1 MPFAQQC
8 SDAGKRV
15 NYRDGAVSQRKFSAR
30 ISNIAG
36 ARAVFAGLAGER
48 GVEYSAYHS
57 MAGRVVKEL
66 IEKVARAYETPV
78 LRIYAEHAVGPV
90 EVGEMPVIL
99 FAGCFSR
106 TCFFAG

>member
-1 MPFAQQC
+1 
-8 SDAGKRV
+8 
-15 NYRDGAVSQRKFSAR
+15 
-30 ISNIAG
+30 
-36 ARAVFAGLAGER
+36 
-48 GVEYSAYHS
+48 

-66 IEKVARAYETPV
+66 IAEVARAYETPV